1 MDGSVQSYPLMPRS
15 IPHNGAVT
23 PPDPHTARKLLA
35 WLGAGLLAGG
45 MPVHEVEE
53 DVHEAAAALGHL
65 GAEVAASPTGLWV
78 ALTSRDP
85 ATFEGVDG
93 GVRLDQL
100 AEVTAVHTALIAGT
114 LAPTDALDRLAVLR
128 QHPHRYPA
136 YALPL
141 GLFLVG
147 TGIALVLAPA
157 WPSVIFAAALSQV
170 VAGLMMLSGRNL
182 LVGTLLPFLAAFAA
196 AIVAFTAAD
205 HGLIEAPL
213 WTLVPPIAALLPGAL
228 IVTGLTELSAGA
240 MVAGTSRL
248 AYGVAQLLL
257 FTLGVG
263 AAVALLGLPLSRINA
278 DRPDELG
285 WWAPLLGLLLITVG
299 ISLLESVPPSLVP
312 ALLVTIL
319 ATFVAQSLGHAT
331 GEGPWVGA
339 FLGAGA
345 ASLVATLVEFVRPQ
359 VPRVVAFLPSFW
371 LLVPGSLGLVSV
383 AQIES
388 SPAAGVIAVAEVLVI
403 VTSIAL
409 GVLVGAGVAHPL
421 RDVARRLGSTH
432 RRVVRQFGGQRP
444 DDPRKS
450 GVPPPP
456 TE

>member
-1 MDGSVQSYPLMPRS
+1 MTT
-15 IPHNGAVT
+15 T
-23 PPDPHTARKLLA
+23 PAQDTRRLLA

-53 DVHEAAAALGHL
+53 DVQEAAAALGHD
-65 GAEVAASPTGLWV
+65 GVEVAASPTGLWV
-78 ALTSRDP
+78 ALTSGDA
-85 ATFEGVDG
+85 ATFEAVDG

-100 AEVTAVHTALIAGT
+100 AEVTAVHTALTSGALGP
-114 LAPTDALDRLAVLR
+114 ADALARLAMLR

-136 YALPL
+136 YGLPL

-157 WPSVIFAAALSQV
+157 WSSVVFAAVLSQV
-170 VAGLMMLSGRNL
+170 VSGLMLLGGRHL

-196 AIVAFTAAD
+196 AVVAFGAAEQ
-205 HGLIEAPL
+205 GLIEAPL

-240 MVAGTSRL
+240 MMAGTARL
-248 AYGVAQLLL
+248 AYGATQLLL

-263 AAVALLGLPLSRINA
+263 AAVAVLGLPVTRINGE
-278 DRPDELG
+278 RPDELG
-285 WWAPLLGLLLITVG
+285 WWAPMIGLLIITVG
-299 ISLLESVPPSLVP
+299 ISLLESVPPSLIP
-312 ALLVTIL
+312 ALLVTIV
-319 ATFVAQSLGHAT
+319 ATFLAQSLGHLT
-331 GEGPWVGA
+331 GQGPWVGA
-339 FLGAGA
+339 FLGACA

-388 SPAAGVIAVAEVLVI
+388 SPAAGVVAAVEVLV
-403 VTSIAL
+403 VVAAIAL
-409 GVLVGAGVAHPL
+409 GVIVGAALAHPM
-421 RDVARRLGSTH
+421 RDVARQLGPA
-432 RRVVRQFGGQRP
+432 RRRAVVQFAARVART
-444 DDPRKS
+444 PRK
-450 GVPPPP
+450 PL
-456 TE
+456 